1 MHIKTSRNSFQTFV
15 IWKQKEINFISTVL
29 IAIQK
34 KKLSWFC
41 LPSIESWALALPLVP
56 TTFLAKHW
64 YFASSSSSSWVM
76 TRDPSTSM
84 DILKRMMD
92 QSWIKSTEMHS
103 FIDDKLPL
111 YPRVIGVNVTKFSRF
126 LVMQFPFFQDLRFLH
141 LLYTLEDFCT
151 SIENSTTVLCFSCTK
166 VLRKEIKVISNQ
178 LDRDKGVKYANW
190 EGIEKR
196 ATF

>member
-1 MHIKTSRNSFQTFV
+1 
-15 IWKQKEINFISTVL
+15 
-29 IAIQK
+29 
-34 KKLSWFC
+34 
-41 LPSIESWALALPLVP
+41 
-56 TTFLAKHW
+56 
-64 YFASSSSSSWVM
+64 M

-103 FIDDKLPL
+103 FIDDKLPF

-178 LDRDKGVKYANW
+178 LDRDKGVKYAN
-190 EGIEKR
+190 
-196 ATF
+196 